1 MNVSK
6 NVLDESIYNNQDSRP
21 QLAPLVSG
29 PMQISSEFTC
39 CNNHD

>member
-6 NVLDESIYNNQDSRP
+6 NVLDESIHNNKDSRP
-21 QLAPLVSG
+21 QLAPIVSD
-29 PMQISSEFTC
+29 PMQISSEFTN